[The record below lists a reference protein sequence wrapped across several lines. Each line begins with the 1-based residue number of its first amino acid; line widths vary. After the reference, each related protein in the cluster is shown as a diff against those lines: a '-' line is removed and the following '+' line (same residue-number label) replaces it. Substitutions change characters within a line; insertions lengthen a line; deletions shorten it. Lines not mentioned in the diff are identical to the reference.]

1 MAGLDPTRSSD
12 EIDDR
17 VKPICINPS
26 RAATQNEISSA
37 DQAAN
42 SLAALTIDLPDPELL
57 PSSQS
62 HGSTASLVSFSKLPR
77 ELRLKI
83 WRMAMP
89 ETRLVNIGPL
99 FPTPAGRLYICE
111 CRTEASQAQIG
122 EEDEHIPVTS
132 AVSSFLFNPSKMTF
146 SGQADFKRL
155 ANCHV
160 MYADLSREP
169 ERDLAFLPHRR
180 STPLRYMPYH

>member
-1 MAGLDPTRSSD
+1 MDPNQGLLDLLGRLD
-12 EIDDR
+12 I
-17 VKPICINPS
+17 
-26 RAATQNEISSA
+26 QHSSA
-37 DQAAN
+37 PVSEDIGFSEPLSN
-42 SLAALTIDLPDPELL
+42 FHVFPNLPI
-57 PSSQS
+57 
-62 HGSTASLVSFSKLPR
+62 